1 MQGKHYLE
9 IERGYPIVEYKKSEL
24 TYFAKVCAR
33 GAEQMIIGLCMA
45 EEIAHSGLGEE
56 LINYNDD
63 ELLLEVSKRYAK
75 YAQTETDFSIENS
88 ATQDFQ
94 SLINKIVVCCD
105 EHDWFRK

>member
-1 MQGKHYLE
+1 
-9 IERGYPIVEYKKSEL
+9 
-24 TYFAKVCAR
+24 
-33 GAEQMIIGLCMA
+33 MA

-75 YAQTETDFSIENS
+75 YAQTEVNFSVENS

-94 SLINKIVVCCD
+94 SLISKIVACCD
-105 EHDWFRK
+105 EHDWFRKER